1 MTQPFTAASHHEVLV
16 LLVQLAVLLFTAR
29 LLGELAQRLKQP
41 TVVGELLAGIL
52 LGPSLLSGLFP
63 VLGEWIV
70 PPTPVQGYLL
80 ETISMLGAM
89 FMLLIT
95 GLETDLSL
103 IRRQAR
109 TAIGASLGG
118 LIVPLITGF
127 LLGMVIPD
135 SLLVDTNQRTVFALF
150 VATAMS
156 ISAIPV
162 IAKVLFDLG
171 LMRRDIGQT
180 IIASGMADDTAGW
193 ILLSVVVGLAAG
205 EAITLS
211 SIALSV
217 GKVVLFMVIS
227 FTAGRW
233 LVARLLRLV
242 QSEVSVRDRVLSL
255 VLVLV
260 FAWGAFA
267 QALNLEAVL
276 GAFVMGI
283 LFSMTRAL
291 PSDVTHTL
299 EKVTFGIFA
308 PIFFAVAGL
317 KVNITNLLRPDLL
330 LITFAVIAVASF
342 GKIAGTYIGARWI
355 GRRDHWTALAFGAGL
370 NARGAMEIIIAT
382 IGLSLGIL
390 TQDMFSIIVVMAMA
404 TSLMAPTM
412 LRWILTHVKP
422 EAAELARLR
431 QEELAHGSLLA
442 TLRRVLLPVRVRPQ
456 SESGSAQRI
465 EARLLERLN
474 ARASLSVTLMS
485 VGKRDGRAEVQ
496 RYLEAR
502 AGLFTTQPVTRK
514 ISLGDNVGGLI
525 LDEAQKDYDLMVLGA
540 SENGKSSE
548 VLFSPMIDFL
558 MRSSPC
564 PTLLVQG
571 GEVEP
576 GWSPRRIVVASNG
589 SAASRRAAEIAFAVA
604 SDPGDEVL
612 VVQVVERTMADYQLD
627 SDQQIFS
634 RHMQTA
640 QRSVDALRELGQLS
654 GVQTNAEVKPG
665 REPEKIILNAAKEWG
680 ADLIVLG
687 TTLSIA
693 SDRLYLGPR
702 VERILANA
710 PCPVV
715 VINA

>member
-1 MTQPFTAASHHEVLV
+1 MTQPFTAASHHDVLV
-16 LLVQLAVLLFTAR
+16 LLVQLAVLLLTAR
-29 LLGELAQRLKQP
+29 LMGEVAQRLNQP

-63 VLGEWIV
+63 ALGEWIV
-70 PPTPVQGYLL
+70 PHTPVQGYLL
-80 ETISMLGAM
+80 ETISLLGAM
-89 FMLLIT
+89 FMLLMT

-109 TAIGASLGG
+109 SAVGASLGG
-118 LIVPLITGF
+118 LIVPLLTGF
-127 LLGMVIPD
+127 GLGMIIPNE
-135 SLLVDTNQRTVFALF
+135 LLVDPQRRLVFAMF
-150 VATAMS
+150 IATAMS

-205 EAITLS
+205 EAITVNSVLF
-211 SIALSV
+211 SV
-217 GKVVLFMVIS
+217 GKVAVFMVLS

-233 LVARLLRLV
+233 LVARALRFV
-242 QSEVSVRDRVLSL
+242 QNEVTVRERLLSL
-255 VLVLV
+255 VMVLTFV
-260 FAWGAFA
+260 WAALA
-267 QALNLEAVL
+267 QALDLEAVL

-283 LFSMTRAL
+283 LFSVTRGL
-291 PSDVTHTL
+291 SSDIIHTI
-299 EKVTFGIFA
+299 ERVGFGVFV

-317 KVNITNLLRPDLL
+317 KVNIANLLRPDLL
-330 LITFAVIAVASF
+330 LIGLLVIGVASF
-342 GKIAGTYIGARWI
+342 GKIVGTYLGARLI
-355 GRRDHWTALAFGAGL
+355 GGRDHWTALAFGAGL

-412 LRWILTHVKP
+412 LRWVLRHIQP
-422 EAAELARLR
+422 GEAELARLR
-431 QEELAHGSLLA
+431 QEQLAEGSLLA
-442 TLRRVLLPVRVRPQ
+442 HVRRVLLPVRVRTDTD
-456 SESGSAQRI
+456 SGTAQRI

-474 ARASLSVTLMS
+474 ARSELSVTLMS
-485 VGKRDGRAEVQ
+485 VSKPDQ
-496 RYLEAR
+496 RTVSQKYLDR
-502 AGLFTTQPVTRK
+502 LGGLFAAAPVAK
-514 ISLGDNVGGLI
+514 KVAVGDNIGKLI

-540 SENGKSSE
+540 SENGKSTE
-548 VLFSPMIDFL
+548 VLFSPIIDSL

-571 GEVEP
+571 GDLP
-576 GWSPRRIVVASNG
+576 ADWAPRRIVVASNG
-589 SAASRRAAEIAFAVA
+589 SAASRRAAEIAFALA
-604 SDPGDEVL
+604 CQPDDEVQI
-612 VVQVVERTMADYQLD
+612 VQVVERTMADYQLD
-627 SDQQIFS
+627 AEQKIFD

-640 QRSVDALRELGQLS
+640 QRSVDALRELGQLK
-654 GVQTNAEVKPG
+654 GVQTTAEVRPG
-665 REPEKIILNAAKEWG
+665 REPEKVILSAAKSWG

-687 TTLSIA
+687 TSISVG

>member
-16 LLVQLAVLLFTAR
+16 LLVQMAVLLFTAR
-29 LLGELAQRLKQP
+29 LMGEIAQRLKQP

-52 LGPSLLSGLFP
+52 LGPSVLSGLSP
-63 VLGEWIV
+63 TLGEWIV
-70 PPTPVQGYLL
+70 PHTPVQGYLL
-80 ETISMLGAM
+80 ETISLLGAM
-89 FMLLIT
+89 FLMLIT
-95 GLETDLSL
+95 GLETDISL

-109 TAIGASLGG
+109 TAIGVSLGG
-118 LIVPLITGF
+118 ITVTFATGF
-127 LLGMVIPD
+127 VLGQLLPD
-135 SLLVDTNQRTVFALF
+135 DLLADPEKRLVFALF

-162 IAKVLFDLG
+162 IAKVLFDMG
-171 LMRRDIGQT
+171 LLRRDIGQT
-180 IIASGMADDTAGW
+180 IIASGMSDDTIGW
-193 ILLSVVVGLAAG
+193 IMLSIVAGLAAG
-205 EAITLS
+205 EAIT
-211 SIALSV
+211 IGSV
-217 GKVVLFMVIS
+217 AQSVVSVLAFMVLS

-233 LVARLLRLV
+233 FVGRVLRLV
-242 QSEVSVRDRVLSL
+242 QSEIKVRERILSL
-255 VLVLV
+255 VIVLTLT
-260 FAWGAFA
+260 WGAIT

-291 PSDVTHTL
+291 PSDVIHTL
-299 EKVTFGIFA
+299 EKVAFGIFA

-317 KVNITNLLRPDLL
+317 KVNISGLLQPRLL
-330 LITFAVIAVASF
+330 VITLIVIAVATL
-342 GKIAGTYIGARWI
+342 GKIAGTYLGARLI

-390 TQDMFSIIVVMAMA
+390 SQDMFSIIVVMAMA

-412 LRWILTHVKP
+412 LRWVLRHIKP
-422 EAAELARLR
+422 EEAELARLR

-442 TLRRVLLPVRVRPQ
+442 TVRRVLLPVRVRPVND
-456 SESGSAQRI
+456 SGAAQRI
-465 EARLLERLN
+465 ESRLLERLN
-474 ARASLSVTLMS
+474 ARSRVSVTLMS
-485 VGKRDGRAEVQ
+485 VGKPDGRADAQ
-496 RYLEAR
+496 KYLDKLG
-502 AGLFTTQPVTRK
+502 GLFGGESVTK
-514 ISLGDNVGGLI
+514 KNVSGDNIGGLI

-540 SENGKSSE
+540 SENGKSTE
-548 VLFSPMIDFL
+548 VLFSPIVDFL

-571 GEVEP
+571 GAV
-576 GWSPRRIVVASNG
+576 GADWTPRRIVVASNG

-604 SDPGDEVL
+604 SERTDEVMI
-612 VVQVVERTMADYQLD
+612 VQVVERTMADYQLD
-627 SDQQIFS
+627 SEQKIFE

-640 QRSVDALRELGQLS
+640 QRSVDALRELGQLT
-654 GVQTNAEVKPG
+654 GVQTTAEVRPG
-665 REPEKIILNAAKEWG
+665 REPEKIILTVAKDWG

-687 TTLSIA
+687 TSI
-693 SDRLYLGPR
+693 SIGTDRLYLGPR